1 MEKKMKFV
9 KLITII
15 IALYCILYNYLP
27 FSQFTGSNSIV
38 FARENIGLTEE
49 DYAWKRKNM
58 VERQIVARG
67 VRDKKVLEAME
78 SVPRHLF
85 IPEEFRQYSY
95 YDQPLPI
102 GLGQTISQPYIVAL
116 MTEMLD
122 VDNDDIILEIG
133 TGSGYQAA
141 VLSKIVKEVY
151 TIEII
156 EDLGLQAEERLKRL
170 GFNNVYVKIADG
182 SHGWPDRA
190 PFDAIIVTAAAEK
203 IPDPLIKQLKSGG
216 KMVIPVDSSIF
227 GQDLLIVEKDEN
239 GEISVEKTIPVRFVP
254 LIEGEEVEK

>member
-1 MEKKMKFV
+1 MKFV

-156 EDLGLQAEERLKRL
+156 EDLGLQAEERLKSL

-182 SHGWPDRA
+182 SLGWPDRA

-216 KMVIPVDSSIF
+216 KMVIPVDSSF
-227 GQDLLIVEKDEN
+227 LGQDLLIVEKDES
-239 GEISVEKTIPVRFVP
+239 GEISIEKTIPVRFVP

>member
-1 MEKKMKFV
+1 
-9 KLITII
+9 
-15 IALYCILYNYLP
+15 
-27 FSQFTGSNSIV
+27 
-38 FARENIGLTEE
+38 
-49 DYAWKRKNM
+49 M

-156 EDLGLQAEERLKRL
+156 EDLGLQAEERLKSL

-182 SHGWPDRA
+182 SLGWPDRA

-216 KMVIPVDSSIF
+216 KMVIPVDSSF
-227 GQDLLIVEKDEN
+227 LGQDLLIVEKDES
-239 GEISVEKTIPVRFVP
+239 GEISIEKTIPVRFVP